1 MSLPDEIEAFH
12 RALASLRGV
21 RTVTSGIRSL
31 DGLTADDLR
40 LPGPF
45 ADLPHGALRR
55 TNGGLPGEAYV
66 QFELTLRPDADGWR
80 ALDFLA
86 WFVRDQARGG
96 EFVQLRPYALP
107 PSGPDGARALGT
119 SPTFHIDL
127 FWLDSGKDLA
137 PILVRIEAMAKALE
151 MARRLY
157 LGERPT

>member
-12 RALASLRGV
+12 RALLGVRGV
-21 RTVTSGIRSL
+21 TRVTSGIRGL
-31 DGLTADDLR
+31 DGITADDLR

-55 TNGGLPGEAYV
+55 TGGGLAGEAYV
-66 QFELTLRPDADGWR
+66 QLELALRADADGWR

-96 EFVQLRPYALP
+96 EPVQLRPYALP
-107 PSGPDGARALGT
+107 PAGPEGARALGVE
-119 SPTFHIDL
+119 PILHLDV
-127 FWLDSGKDLA
+127 FWLDAGSDLA
-137 PILVRIEAMAKALE
+137 PILARIAAMARDLE

-157 LGERPT
+157 LGDDAP